1 MLKTFVSESV
11 SKKPTTIKKT
21 QETNLK
27 NTAIISDISN
37 HELQVFKDEIDR
49 LKNEYFKHQSKLNS
63 AEETIKVLNDK
74 FEKKGRIDF

>member
-37 HELQVFKDEIDR
+37 HELQVLIDR
-49 LKNEYFKHQSKLNS
+49 LKNENFNLQSKLNS
-63 AEETIKVLNDK
+63 AEETIKVLNEK
-74 FEKKGRIDF
+74 LEKKGRTDF